1 MLDDEVSTIS
11 LFDEIISMFAGRDD
25 LFDGN
30 KNNKDSLNGSE
41 NGMSNSLFDQIF
53 LSNNNS
59 LSMNNEVVTESFE
72 KSTIFEMVV
81 SNVMNKMSN
90 LSETANPNFVLASTE
105 ATTASLLNSDGILA
119 NNGSILQSNE
129 TFFDALF
136 NSNQKKS
143 QSNEVH
149 IVRAINLL
157 ENFNLD
163 GQQFFSNSENDSSN
177 SFSRTGRSRVFNI
190 SIEKKDENGE
200 FIG

>member
-1 MLDDEVSTIS
+1 
-11 LFDEIISMFAGRDD
+11 MFAGRDD
-25 LFDGN
+25 LFDVN

-53 LSNNNS
+53 LSSNNS

-90 LSETANPNFVLASTE
+90 LSETASPNFILASTE
-105 ATTASLLNSDGILA
+105 ATTASLLNSDGILE

-190 SIEKKDENGE
+190 SIEKNDENGE